1 MTIKDKK
8 VFQFKVSLECSKPLI
23 WRRILIPEDA
33 SFFDLHMAIQDSMG
47 WLDYHLHCFYI
58 SQKRTT
64 MPIIVRLP
72 NPEFDDDGI
81 GIVLDERLE
90 KIASHFNRS
99 IKQCKYEYDFGDGW
113 SHTVLFENE
122 LPLDI
127 NVKYPQ
133 CLAGKNA
140 CPPEDSGGIWGY
152 EDKLKILNNPKH
164 PEYKEVLEW
173 FCIDEPSEFDPAE
186 FDLNEIEFRDTD
198 ESLKEYMKRSY
209 PSENKTDCVSY
220 PRSKTDEVL
229 DTQHHGC
236 LFGIGMVH
244 RPIRTQ
250 RVSSTSQ
257 SNCRGI
263 RTSLSNKSDSSERIA
278 LLMQKNLPR
287 MGRWEIAQRADPIT
301 EKTFGK
307 DLALILN
314 LVVHEES
321 YFILNTYVS
330 PPAEEGSVVKVLL
343 EAISNN
349 SALPNIVLTKDKKI
363 FAELESI
370 AGSLDFK
377 VLLVNK
383 LKASPQ
389 IFRDMTRL
397 LG

>member
-1 MTIKDKK
+1 MTRKDKK

-33 SFFDLHMAIQDSMG
+33 TFFDLHMAIQDSMG

-72 NPEFDDDGI
+72 NPEFDDNGI
-81 GIVLDERLE
+81 GIILDERSE
-90 KIASHFNRS
+90 KIVNHFNRS

-140 CPPEDSGGIWGY
+140 CPPEDSGGVWGY

-186 FDLNEIEFRDTD
+186 FDLNEIEFRNTD
-198 ESLKEYMKRSY
+198 EALKEYMKRYY
-209 PSENKTDCVSY
+209 PLEN
-220 PRSKTDEVL
+220 
-229 DTQHHGC
+229 G
-236 LFGIGMVH
+236 
-244 RPIRTQ
+244 
-250 RVSSTSQ
+250 
-257 SNCRGI
+257 
-263 RTSLSNKSDSSERIA
+263 SDSSDQIS
-278 LLMQKNLPR
+278 LIVQKSLPR

-330 PPAEEGSVVKVLL
+330 PPAEEGSVAKVLL

-349 SALPNIVLTKDKKI
+349 SALPDIVLTKDKKI